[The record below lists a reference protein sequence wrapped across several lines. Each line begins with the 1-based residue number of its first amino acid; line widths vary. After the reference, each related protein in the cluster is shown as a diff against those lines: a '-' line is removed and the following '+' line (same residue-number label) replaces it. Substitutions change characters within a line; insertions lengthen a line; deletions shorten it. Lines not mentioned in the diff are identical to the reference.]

1 MELLSLFKM
10 WNDCIYGID
19 NVKERNLWWGNANEI
34 NNFKQNKNSERTAN
48 EINNFKEKKKS
59 SKELQTK

>member
-19 NVKERNLWWGNANEI
+19 NVKERKIWWGNANEI
-34 NNFKQNKNSERTAN
+34 D
-48 EINNFKEKKKS
+48 NFKEKKKT